1 MLEFPLF
8 PNTVQ
13 CTENGLDS
21 IYELG
26 EPMYAHV
33 AILIGCALAFEQALT
48 AVHLAIQL
56 KPSFQLSFRPY
67 RMAPTLLLLWSFF
80 TAMSVLLVS
89 ATWRNDAA
97 LLTKIFHVATEATI
111 LAQILKGYG
120 FYDLITLAALL
131 LYLTLVYGLVMPCT
145 ESLGL
150 ATAAGFAF
158 DTTNLLLHVLLYVAT
173 RSREVRKVA
182 VIFAWHMLYLLLY
195 FSSFM
200 LDERLPPAGPGILR
214 VVGLYCNVIAVE
226 LSLRFVGESV
236 LSRRMMLTP
245 LWNGKQLTFLGDL
258 PDGAR
263 VTVYLHQ
270 NARYTSLV
278 AGFVGASFSPNRIA
292 ELSRSGARV
301 KFTRYMYV
309 FPRPTVEL
317 QLGDVVAK
325 SCDEAFRPLDDG
337 RIRPLKQACILLIF
351 GLVFV
356 TL

>member
-195 FSSFM
+195 FSSF
-200 LDERLPPAGPGILR
+200 R
-214 VVGLYCNVIAVE
+214 VCFIKLCCSIH
-226 LSLRFVGESV
+226 SRFRAT
-236 LSRRMMLTP
+236 L
-245 LWNGKQLTFLGDL
+245 
-258 PDGAR
+258 
-263 VTVYLHQ
+263 
-270 NARYTSLV
+270 LV
-278 AGFVGASFSPNRIA
+278 P
-292 ELSRSGARV
+292 
-301 KFTRYMYV
+301 
-309 FPRPTVEL
+309 
-317 QLGDVVAK
+317 
-325 SCDEAFRPLDDG
+325 
-337 RIRPLKQACILLIF
+337 
-351 GLVFV
+351 
-356 TL
+356 